1 MDDGLGEVDMGKT
14 QSLLSAEVE
23 PATSKGK
30 ANEPGISE
38 VGGLR
43 SRARLL
49 FSNAELGRI

>member
-49 FSNAELGRI
+49 FNNAELGRI